1 MKMEGW
7 LKLSQVISIR
17 DFAGNKSSFILEN
30 SKDVKEIWI
39 EIITGD
45 EVVTV
50 FYKDGTHKT
59 FDSSTSR
66 VYNCSDIVY
75 ELPLGLV
82 DVFSNFEG
90 TPYDCWEKI
99 EWLKRP
105 IKD

>member
-1 MKMEGW
+1 M
-7 LKLSQVISIR
+7 SQVISIR
-17 DFAGNKSSFILEN
+17 DFAGNKSNITLTN
-30 SKDVKEIWI
+30 WLNVKRIFVEIV
-39 EIITGD
+39 TGD
-45 EVVTV
+45 EILTV
-50 FYKDGTHKT
+50 IYKDDTPADT

-66 VYNCSDIVY
+66 GYSYPDVVY

-99 EWLKRP
+99 EWLKMP